1 MENSRAAIAALV
13 FVLLIVG
20 VNVMMYGIV
29 RSIMRGGKNGPF
41 ETMMKALDPA
51 RKKRDD
57 QFEELRKSVRELT
70 GEDDDS

>member
-1 MENSRAAIAALV
+1 MENSRAALAALF
-13 FVLLIVG
+13 FVVLIVG
-20 VNVMMYGIV
+20 INLVIYGIV
-29 RSIMRGGKNGPF
+29 RGIMRGGKNGPF